1 MAEWKGWRAVTET
14 LQRAT
19 EYPPRM
25 RRPIVPHEAVP
36 IVDDI
41 VSLSAELAALDEKM
55 KTILHQRDS
64 RLVDL
69 WDVGGKSR
77 QRPRGLT
84 YGQIERVTNGAVR
97 ESNVRRIIER
107 AR

>member
-1 MAEWKGWRAVTET
+1 MTET

-25 RRPIVPHEAVP
+25 RRPIVPVEAVP
-36 IVDDI
+36 IVDD
-41 VSLSAELAALDEKM
+41 VMSLSAELAALEEKM
-55 KTILHQRDS
+55 KAVLRQRDG
-64 RLVDL
+64 RLIDL
-69 WDVGGKSR
+69 WDVGGKSQ

-84 YGQIERVTNGAVR
+84 YGQIERITNGAVR